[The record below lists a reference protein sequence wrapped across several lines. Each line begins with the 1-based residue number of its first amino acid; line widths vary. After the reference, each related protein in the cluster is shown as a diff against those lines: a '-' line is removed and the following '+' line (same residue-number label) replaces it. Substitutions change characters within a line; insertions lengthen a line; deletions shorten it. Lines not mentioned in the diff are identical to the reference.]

1 MSKENQ
7 KLLQELY
14 HTTNMGI
21 EASQMVLQKVK
32 NQGMKRALR
41 AQQNSY
47 RKIAEQSARMLAEDD
62 QSPRPESLMQ
72 KMALW
77 GSVQMNTIRD
87 STTPHLA
94 EMLIQGSNMGIINVT
109 RELNRLPDSDAG
121 ARQLAEEYLQS
132 DQAHIETMKQ
142 YL

>member
-1 MSKENQ
+1 
-7 KLLQELY
+7 
-14 HTTNMGI
+14 
-21 EASQMVLQKVK
+21 
-32 NQGMKRALR
+32 
-41 AQQNSY
+41 
-47 RKIAEQSARMLAEDD
+47 MLAEDD

-109 RELNRLPDSDAG
+109 ASSTACRTLTQAP
-121 ARQLAEEYLQS
+121 RQLAEEYLQS